1 MATVIIP
8 KERGFLESAVDNPI
22 EFLFG
27 LSGEPRF
34 RNIMVQ
40 SSEEVVVL

>member
-27 LSGEPRF
+27 LSREP
-34 RNIMVQ
+34 
-40 SSEEVVVL
+40 